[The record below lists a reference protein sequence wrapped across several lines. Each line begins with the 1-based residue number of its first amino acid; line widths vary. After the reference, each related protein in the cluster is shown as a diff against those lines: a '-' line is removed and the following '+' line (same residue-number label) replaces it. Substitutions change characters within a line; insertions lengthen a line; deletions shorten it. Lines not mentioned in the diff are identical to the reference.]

1 VISGHTHFPEV
12 SLISALAGDQRY
24 YLNTGTWR
32 NMIPATKNYQDFGRL
47 EAMAKVIVFPPVKN
61 QNNKAEVPWS
71 FHFLSGVSFG
81 NSRRKAD
88 QNNPKGYLEFERV
101 KKLPKGDYDWLAIA
115 QGKAVKIISALLTYL
130 PECYQYKVIFL
141 ERDMD
146 EILSSQQRMLERTNK
161 IDEDNKSDEMLRQS
175 YQEHIKK
182 VSTWLEDQDWL
193 QTLYVSYNEILRQP
207 DIEFQKIAVFL
218 DQLVDPQLMAQVV
231 DPELYREKHK

>member
-1 VISGHTHFPEV
+1 MTSIRSFIKRKIREQSCITVVSGLPRSGT
-12 SLISALAGDQRY
+12 SMMMSALKKG
-24 YLNTGTWR
+24 G
-32 NMIPATKNYQDFGRL
+32 M
-47 EAMAKVIVFPPVKN
+47 PVLVDN
-61 QNNKAEVPWS
+61 I
-71 FHFLSGVSFG
+71 
-81 NSRRKAD
+81 RKAD

-182 VSTWLEDQDWL
+182 ISTWLKDQDWL

>member
-1 VISGHTHFPEV
+1 MTSIRSFIKRKIRKQSYIIVVSGLPRSGT
-12 SLISALAGDQRY
+12 SMMMSALKKG
-24 YLNTGTWR
+24 G
-32 NMIPATKNYQDFGRL
+32 M
-47 EAMAKVIVFPPVKN
+47 PVLVDN
-61 QNNKAEVPWS
+61 I
-71 FHFLSGVSFG
+71 
-81 NSRRKAD
+81 RKAD

-101 KKLPKGDYDWLAIA
+101 KKLPKGDYDWLSIA

-130 PECYQYKVIFL
+130 PECYQYNVIFL

-161 IDEDNKSDEMLRQS
+161 IDEDNQSDEMLRQS
-175 YQEHIKK
+175 YQEHIKEI
-182 VSTWLEDQDWL
+182 STWLEDQDWL
-193 QTLYVSYNEILRQP
+193 QTLYVSYNKILRQP